1 MKISN
6 LALIAFISTII
17 CGIAVYGILQ
27 IHNQVAIQHRGHQH
41 QIPQPGSDRSAA
53 ISKSTALLL
62 LAAGFM
68 GVLSVRRKK
77 KNKRD
82 PAQKRGS
89 QTTSED
95 RNEAFI
101 KLNKQYLDLQY
112 RITLHKSS
120 GDTPPA
126 GLQKEI
132 SDLERK
138 VRLISRALE

>member
-1 MKISN
+1 MKIKN
-6 LALIAFISTII
+6 LTFIAVISMII
-17 CGIAVYGILQ
+17 CGIAVYGILE
-27 IHNQVAIQHRGHQH
+27 IRNKAVIPHRSHQY
-41 QIPQPGSDRSAA
+41 QIPEPGSDRSAS
-53 ISKSTALLL
+53 ISKGTALLL
-62 LAAGFM
+62 LTVGVI

-77 KNKRD
+77 KNKRG
-82 PAQKRGS
+82 PAQKRGP

-95 RNEAFI
+95 RNKAFI

-112 RITLHKSS
+112 KITLHKFS
-120 GDTPPA
+120 GDTPPD

>member
-1 MKISN
+1 M
-6 LALIAFISTII
+6 
-17 CGIAVYGILQ
+17 
-27 IHNQVAIQHRGHQH
+27 AIPHRGHQH
-41 QIPQPGSDRSAA
+41 QIPQPGSDRSAT

-89 QTTSED
+89 LTTSED

-120 GDTPPA
+120 GDTPPT

>member
-1 MKISN
+1 MKIRN

-17 CGIAVYGILQ
+17 CGIAVYGTLQ
-27 IHNQVAIQHRGHQH
+27 IHYQMTIPQRGHQN
-41 QIPQPGSDRSAA
+41 QMPQPGSDRSAP

-62 LAAGFM
+62 LAVGLM
-68 GVLSVRRKK
+68 GVLSVRLRK
-77 KNKRD
+77 KNKRG
-82 PAQKRGS
+82 PAQKSGS

-101 KLNKQYLDLQY
+101 KLNKQYLDLRY
-112 RITLHKSS
+112 RITLHKSC

-138 VRLISRALE
+138 VCLISRALE